1 MVVIIM
7 IIVMMMMMMMI
18 IKGMSKQEVLQ
29 DLESNNTQNGKTI
42 VVLCEYALQ

>member
-1 MVVIIM
+1 M

-29 DLESNNTQNGKTI
+29 DLESNNTQNEKTI

>member
-1 MVVIIM
+1 MIMV
-7 IIVMMMMMMMI
+7 MMMMMMI